1 MASESKKVI
10 FAALIGNTLIAI
22 SKFAAAFITGSSA
35 MFSEAVHSVVDTG
48 NQVLLLYGLKRA
60 ARPPDES
67 HPFGYGA
74 ELYFWAFVVAILI
87 FAGGAGISIYEG
99 IDKLRYPHPVTSPIV
114 NFVVLGVAILFEAGA
129 WWVAFREFRKV
140 KGRRSYLEAVRGSK
154 DPALFTVLF
163 EDTAAMLG
171 LLAAA
176 IGLALAL
183 LLDLHWMDGVASI
196 VIGVILALTALLLA
210 VETKGLLIGEAASP
224 RVNNGIRQIIADQ
237 GTTKQINE
245 LLTLHLGAR
254 EVLVNL
260 SVDFREDM
268 TANQVEAAISDM
280 EHQIKSAFPEV
291 RKVFI
296 EAQSRRSHEKDVV
309 RSVGPE

>member
-296 EAQSRRSHEKDVV
+296 EAQSRRGHEKDVV